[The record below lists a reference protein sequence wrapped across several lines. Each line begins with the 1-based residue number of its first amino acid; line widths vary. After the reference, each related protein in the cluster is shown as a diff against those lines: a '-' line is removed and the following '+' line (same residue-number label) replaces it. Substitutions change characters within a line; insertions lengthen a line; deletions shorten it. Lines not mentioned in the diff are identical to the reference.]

1 MTHRASG
8 MRVLVIRGRRV
19 NYLLLARERSKGLLI
34 HEGFE
39 DKAAAIRAKAKIN
52 HPKMGDT
59 TRLIANEGRG
69 HVSIAT
75 SLDT

>member
-1 MTHRASG
+1 M
-8 MRVLVIRGRRV
+8 LC
-19 NYLLLARERSKGLLI
+19 KG
-34 HEGFE
+34 FR
-39 DKAAAIRAKAKIN
+39 DKATATRVTATRAKAKIS

-59 TRLIANEGRG
+59 SRLLASQGRG

>member
-1 MTHRASG
+1 MT
-8 MRVLVIRGRRV
+8 RVLVIRGRRF
-19 NYLLLARERSKGLLI
+19 NSLLLARERSRGLLLR
-34 HEGFE
+34 EGIR
-39 DKAAAIRAKAKIN
+39 DKVAVTRAKAKIS

-59 TRLIANEGRG
+59 SGLLASQGKG